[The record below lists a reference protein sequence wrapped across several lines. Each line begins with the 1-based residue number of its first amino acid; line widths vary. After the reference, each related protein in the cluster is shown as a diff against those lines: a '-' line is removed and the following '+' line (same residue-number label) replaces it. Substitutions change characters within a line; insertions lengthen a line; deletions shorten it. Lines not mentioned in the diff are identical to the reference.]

1 MSEKQ
6 LRITNILLSLILL
19 ILTINLIIDLMPL
32 IITGRILSS
41 FSRST
46 DATPFISFYS
56 ETRAS
61 GEGTF
66 IITNPTQPSLD
77 FYKVNP

>member
-6 LRITNILLSLILL
+6 LKITNILLLLILL
-19 ILTINLIIDLMPL
+19 IMTVNLLLDIIPL
-32 IITGRILSS
+32 LITGRILSS

-46 DATPFISFYS
+46 DATPFIGIYS
-56 ETRAS
+56 KTLAP

-66 IITNPTQPSLD
+66 IITNPTQSP
-77 FYKVNP
+77 